1 MIEHEPSPTGLIYLK
16 LVSKA
21 RVLVD
26 LISNVSPEDKA
37 ALAAAK
43 AVELENPNTGMN
55 PEKWESAFG
64 FFDPQAVA
72 ELCALAG
79 KPVPRKPED
88 WKKLAKSAKQAQLE
102 LRGLKVVK

>member
-1 MIEHEPSPTGLIYLK
+1 MREQESGRIGLFYLQFISRLRRLIEPFVT
-16 LVSKA
+16 
-21 RVLVD
+21 
-26 LISNVSPEDKA
+26 PEDEA

-43 AVELENPNTGMN
+43 AVELENPNTGMS

-72 ELCALAG
+72 ELCALG
-79 KPVPRKPED
+79 GRSVPRKPED